1 MRCLC
6 CHSKIE
12 PGVSYCSN
20 CGASTKREKQ
30 ENVKKIELKCENCG
44 GSLVVDINKSILFCP
59 FCGKRT
65 LIIDNDDVAIE
76 KIRASAEKEIA
87 FEQIKSND
95 RYMQMEEEKNKRN
108 QEKKQVESFRKSFFS
123 RFLIVAVVIGA
134 FFSYLCFS
142 EGNIKAG
149 VFAAVQTVCF
159 ATAWSMGVQII
170 KEKKPYLHI
179 LLAIIGVVLII
190 PAFRSWGTIHQGKIV
205 KEKSGTLLV

>member
-95 RYMQMEEEKNKRN
+95 RYMQ
-108 QEKKQVESFRKSFFS
+108 
-123 RFLIVAVVIGA
+123 
-134 FFSYLCFS
+134 
-142 EGNIKAG
+142 IKAG
-149 VFAAVQTVCF
+149 VFSAVQTVYF

-170 KEKKPYLHI
+170 KEKRRYLHV
-179 LLAIIGVVLII
+179 LLALIGVVLII

-205 KEKSGTLLV
+205 KEKNGTLLV